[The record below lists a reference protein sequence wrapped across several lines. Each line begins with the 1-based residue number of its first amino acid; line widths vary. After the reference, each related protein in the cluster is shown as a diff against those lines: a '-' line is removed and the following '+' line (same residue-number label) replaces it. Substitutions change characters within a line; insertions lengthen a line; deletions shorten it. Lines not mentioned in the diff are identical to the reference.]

1 MGFVKQPNGKLGSWI
16 VTLADRMLLRLTSR
30 VSGRSFLDTDPIFKT
45 GKLSLCSS
53 KCRKNQPVSKNR
65 LINQSLIFAKLVSLR
80 DSNGMAAQTHAWRE
94 LPFFFSPFN
103 NSQKS
108 SPISPDCIPDDHRA
122 SWSRDLHAP
131 LLTAHPPGWRHCRAP
146 WL

>member
-53 KCRKNQPVSKNR
+53 KCRKNQPISKNR

-103 NSQKS
+103 NLQKS
-108 SPISPDCIPDDHRA
+108 SPIKAALTTSPIHGTK
-122 SWSRDLHAP
+122 P
-131 LLTAHPPGWRHCRAP
+131 LDPFRGVVRCFMTRQ
-146 WL
+146 